1 MSTTGRISALQRL
14 GLSTTTG
21 AKPSVHQRLSS
32 STTVTDARELLNK
45 RQNPPVVDARQLLSR
60 PVAPVATSMPK
71 ITIRNDA
78 AMKKPVESTAN
89 KKIVISL
96 VNDQYKK
103 KIPSPPPAVI
113 KRPQIKMTTTEP
125 ISFSSSNL
133 RQKRSRDDDDDDDDN
148 EQIEE
153 KRVEPVAKRISVRK
167 PTKTIEEE
175 KNSSTTIL
183 ITNLQASVTEDDVL
197 ELFGEVGRIDEIQ
210 TLSHGCVQVTYAKE
224 ENAKQAINKYHNRL
238 LDGQSMYVSLQPAIS
253 YSTKSAKKTAAAPT
267 TTATTETS
275 SSSSSKKITIDPQFI
290 RQALFNPSTN
300 ESNPVR
306 FQVKL

>member
-1 MSTTGRISALQRL
+1 MKVKSTSTTGRLSALQRL

-32 STTVTDARELLNK
+32 STTVTDARELLKK
-45 RQNPPVVDARQLLSR
+45 RQNPPVVDARQLISR
-60 PVAPVATSMPK
+60 PVAPVTSSMPK
-71 ITIRNDA
+71 ITIKNDA
-78 AMKKPVESTAN
+78 ATKKPVESTTN

-133 RQKRSRDDDDDDDDN
+133 RQKRSRDDDDDDND

-197 ELFGEVGRIDEIQ
+197 VTHRNIFLVDFRIVLFVFSFFFFSLRNYLVKSVE
-210 TLSHGCVQVTYAKE
+210 
-224 ENAKQAINKYHNRL
+224 
-238 LDGQSMYVSLQPAIS
+238 SM
-253 YSTKSAKKTAAAPT
+253 KFK
-267 TTATTETS
+267 
-275 SSSSSKKITIDPQFI
+275 
-290 RQALFNPSTN
+290 R
-300 ESNPVR
+300 
-306 FQVKL
+306 